1 MNFLS
6 YDGIL
11 AQTIRH
17 IVKLIALNICFILC
31 CIPVFTAGAAITSL
45 YAVFLHGTLEQSPFR
60 RFFHAFQ
67 SNFKQATVIWFV
79 FLVLGLI
86 LGLDC
91 YFLWTYQFPGKA
103 ILQSVTCIMAFVY
116 FSAMCFAFPLQAH
129 FENKIYATMRNALV
143 LGVTMF
149 LHSVIM
155 LVVAGLPIVI
165 FFVSVDLFI
174 YALPFWALF
183 GATLSIQMNAMI
195 VNHIF
200 KKMLPAEHELINP
213 DNSQKL

>member
-17 IVKLIALNICFILC
+17 IAKLIALNICFILC
-31 CIPVFTAGAAITSL
+31 CIPVFTAGAAIASL
-45 YAVFLHGTLEQSPFR
+45 YAVFLHGNLEQTPFK
-60 RFFHAFQ
+60 RFFQAFQ
-67 SNFKQATVIWFV
+67 SNFKQATVIWLV
-79 FLVLGLI
+79 FLTLGLI

-91 YFLWTYQFPGKA
+91 YFLRTYQFPGKS
-103 ILQSVTCIMAFVY
+103 ILQGVTCIMAFVY

-129 FENKIYATMRNALV
+129 FENKVYVTMRNALV

-149 LHSVIM
+149 LHGAIM
-155 LVVAGLPIVI
+155 LVVAGLPVVI

-174 YALPFWALF
+174 WVLPLWILF
-183 GATLSIQMNAMI
+183 GAALSIQINSRI
-195 VNHIF
+195 VNHAF
-200 KKMLPAEHELINP
+200 KKLSSPPPQAR
-213 DNSQKL
+213 

>member
-1 MNFLS
+1 MNLLS

-17 IVKLIALNICFILC
+17 IAKLIALNICFLLC

-45 YAVFLHGTLEQSPFR
+45 YAVFLHGNLEQTPFK
-60 RFFHAFQ
+60 RFFQAFQ
-67 SNFKQATVIWFV
+67 SNFKQATVIWLV
-79 FLVLGLI
+79 FLMLGLV

-91 YFLWTYQFPGKA
+91 YFLRTYQLPGKA
-103 ILQSVTCIMAFVY
+103 ILQSVAYIMAFVF

-129 FENKIYATMRNALV
+129 FENRVYVTMRNALV

-149 LHSVIM
+149 LHSAIM
-155 LVVAGLPIVI
+155 LVVAGLPIIV

-174 YALPFWALF
+174 YVLPLWLLLGAALSAQIN
-183 GATLSIQMNAMI
+183 SRI
-195 VNHIF
+195 VSHAF
-200 KKMLPAEHELINP
+200 KKLSSPPPQAC
-213 DNSQKL
+213 